1 MSVASCRSI
10 FPLSDVVFN
19 CASVSPR
26 FGFLIRNWIPI
37 SGRSCCGLLS
47 RPTTQPGP
55 ARSRAHPHPHAPPLS
70 HFVSRAATP
79 SPSLPPLSH
88 LHALGDPV
96 DGYHRIFD
104 PKVSSSH
111 SPSPSP
117 FPFPACVPAPPP
129 PRGAA
134 SWSLPLAR
142 SLPGSRSAAFP
153 VPSRAASPPPA
164 ARLPGPS
171 CAASLAPTRGP
182 LPVAARRGCPSRL
195 ARRVPVRVAS
205 ARVTF
210 KFQFK

>member
-129 PRGAA
+129 PRRGLLVPPPRAQPPRLPQRGLPGALARGLPPPRGAA
-134 SWSLPLAR
+134 PWPLVRGLSSPDAR
-142 SLPGSRSAAFP
+142 
-153 VPSRAASPPPA
+153 PPARGGA
-164 ARLPGPS
+164 ARLP
-171 CAASLAPTRGP
+171 L
-182 LPVAARRGCPSRL
+182 AARPARSR
-195 ARRVPVRVAS
+195 ARSLS
-205 ARVTF
+205 ARDV
-210 KFQFK
+210 

>member
-129 PRGAA
+129 PAA
-134 SWSLPLAR
+134 RP
-142 SLPGSRSAAFP
+142 PGPS
-153 VPSRAASPPPA
+153 PSRAASPAPA
-164 ARLPGPS
+164 ARPS
-171 CAASLAPTRGP
+171 RCPRARPPPPPRRGSLAPRARP
-182 LPVAARRGCPSRL
+182 L
-195 ARRVPVRVAS
+195 
-205 ARVTF
+205 
-210 KFQFK
+210 